1 MKKDPY
7 FLYRHHND
15 INSILGAVKSS
26 ELPEDFQ
33 LKFLF
38 LMSKG
43 DVFEAIKEWMP
54 SKYTYEILEEG
65 KNKLTIRIEK
75 HLNKEGDVL
84 KGVFNIERYENSP
97 IYVVVTHES
106 QKFVKGVILEFFNSN
121 YSNASRLYLTSNQLQ
136 LLLETIKNKLDC
148 DIITE
153 RVISYSRIDQSKI
166 ISPGLKNRKKESDL
180 RWTEESYKS
189 SFQRAAENDQWVD
202 KISFYAQK
210 EDQILFSASLSRE
223 GLFKCSKNA
232 KDFYKIVGEEL
243 VKIGNKN
250 VSLFSNRSRSENK
263 GKIKPISIQYSS
275 NVFEDVKQNRRLISA
290 LSEFPKSSYS
300 VYHGNPYLHLS
311 MVDYIDGSS
320 YDIWVLSSDKIVIVP
335 QIRSTFNSL
344 SRLCEH
350 ILKKFQEGNIMELT
364 V

>member
-1 MKKDPY
+1 
-7 FLYRHHND
+7 
-15 INSILGAVKSS
+15 
-26 ELPEDFQ
+26 
-33 LKFLF
+33 
-38 LMSKG
+38 
-43 DVFEAIKEWMP
+43 
-54 SKYTYEILEEG
+54 
-65 KNKLTIRIEK
+65 
-75 HLNKEGDVL
+75 
-84 KGVFNIERYENSP
+84 
-97 IYVVVTHES
+97 
-106 QKFVKGVILEFFNSN
+106 
-121 YSNASRLYLTSNQLQ
+121 
-136 LLLETIKNKLDC
+136 LDC

-210 EDQILFSASLSRE
+210 EDKILFSASLSRE

-263 GKIKPISIQYSS
+263 GKIKPISIQYPS
-275 NVFEDVKQNRRLISA
+275 NVFEDVKQNRRLINA